1 MICNNLYVIA
11 AICGNFWR
19 ESTVNPGVWENLT
32 VNDPGYGL
40 GQWTDLPQYGLTRRT
55 QLFNYLAAMGYTQ
68 DSGEGQLQYLVYEA
82 YWTPNSA
89 GHTSAYQTFA
99 DFLASTSTNVVDLTM
114 EYMYHWEGIND
125 PNASIRTQYAQDYL
139 TLFQND
145 PGTRDPWYSGNF
157 YNSQAHAENNALLI
171 MDWFLGATPT
181 PAPPPTPIDPANPT
195 EDDIKKLLLLT
206 AKRKA
211 KGGYHVV

>member
-32 VNDPGYGL
+32 VGDPGYGL
-40 GQWTDLPQYGLTRRT
+40 GQWTDVPPSLTRRT
-55 QLFNYLAAMGYTQ
+55 QLFNWLGAMGYAQ
-68 DSGEGQLQYLVYEA
+68 DSGEGQLQYLVHEA

-89 GHTSAYQTFA
+89 GHTSAYNTFA
-99 DFLASTSTNVVDLTM
+99 DFLASQSNNVADLTL

-125 PNASIRTQYAQDYL
+125 PQSSTRIQYAQDYL
-139 TLFQND
+139 ALFQND

-157 YNSQAHAENNALLI
+157 YNSVAHAENNALLI
-171 MDWFLGATPT
+171 MDWFLTATPT
-181 PAPPPTPIDPANPT
+181 PAPEPTPPDPSSPT
-195 EDDIKKLLLLT
+195 EDDIKTFLLL
-206 AKRKA
+206 ASKRKM
-211 KGGYHVV
+211 KGGYKIV